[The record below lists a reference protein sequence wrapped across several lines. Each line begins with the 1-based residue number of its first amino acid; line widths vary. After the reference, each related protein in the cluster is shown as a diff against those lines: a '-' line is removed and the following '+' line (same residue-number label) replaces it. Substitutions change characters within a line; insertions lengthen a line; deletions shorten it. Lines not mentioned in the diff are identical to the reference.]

1 VSLSALMIAGCST
14 LSTSPCPPSPALNP
28 PSELLITP
36 VLMPRYEGAEGAEDV
51 AVEQGRIATD
61 TRDRLIRLQ
70 EWVKGKM

>member
-1 VSLSALMIAGCST
+1 MPIQPL
-14 LSTSPCPPSPALNP
+14 PPALTP
-28 PSELLITP
+28 PSELLVAP

-70 EWVKGKM
+70 EWIKGKM